1 MNSSFIHLRL
11 HTEFSLKDSCIR
23 LDPLIQKIQ
32 DQSMPAVAIT
42 DFHNLFALVKFYKKA
57 QSAGIKPI
65 IGVDFSLQQTG
76 THSQTTNILLL
87 AQNQNGYK
95 NLIKLIS
102 RSYREGQMGGRPN
115 ILNDWLEENA
125 DGLIALSGAQKGA
138 VGTALSAGRLDDARD
153 SLKYFMGL
161 FPDRFYIELQR
172 TTRYGEEEYIKP
184 AIHLANELQCP
195 VVATNDVCF
204 LNADEFEAHEARVCI
219 NEGRTLEDP
228 RRDRRYSEKQFL
240 RSSEDMSQLFKDIP
254 EAIVN
259 SLEIAKRCS
268 LEIDLGKY
276 FLPEFAV
283 PDDISSNDYF
293 INLAKKG
300 LQERLSKRCDIS
312 PPRYS
317 GEVYSERLENEL
329 LIITEMGFTGYFL
342 IVMDFILW
350 AKHNDIPVGPGR
362 GSGAGSLVAYA
373 LKITD
378 IDPLEYDLLFER
390 FLNPERVSLPDFDID
405 FCMEGRDRVIDYVA
419 ERYGRAAVS
428 QIVTFGTMAAKAV
441 VRDVARVLGKSYS
454 LGDKLSK
461 MIPFEVGMTLKK
473 AFDQEEDI
481 QHFIQHDVEAE
492 EIWAL
497 ALQLEGITRN
507 CGKHAG
513 GVVIAPTQITD
524 FTPIYCDENGSGI
537 VTQFDKND
545 VEEAGLVKFDF
556 LGLRTLTIINSA
568 VKLIN
573 QLRIKTSQEILK
585 IEDIPLDD
593 ISTFELMARA
603 ETTAVFQL
611 ESRGMKELIRKL
623 GPDRFEDI
631 IALVALF
638 RPGPL
643 QSGMVDDFI
652 NRKKGLS
659 PISYPHPKYQHEC
672 LKSSLE
678 STYGV
683 ILYQEQVMQ
692 IAREMGGYTL
702 GGADL
707 LRRAMGKKDVNK
719 MAEQRSIFIQGA
731 IEKGFTENLASN
743 VFELMEKF
751 AGYGFN
757 KSHSAAYAL
766 IAYQTAWL
774 KTHYPAQFMAATIS
788 SDMDKTDKVV
798 SLIDEC
804 RVMELTLMP
813 PDINSGEHQFSVSQD
828 NHILYGLGAIKGIG
842 EGPVNLIIEAR
853 KKDGNFSDLFD
864 LCERVDA
871 RKVNK
876 RIIEALIR
884 AGALDDIGPDG
895 AVGYSRAVML
905 ASISEAMQLSQQK
918 AWNEDSGIDDLF
930 ADSIMTKTQD
940 RSLLYRLNVSPLS
953 AKECLEGEKDTLGL
967 FLTGHPIDEHL
978 SELDLLSSMPISK
991 LRASKSGCQIA
1002 GILIDIRI
1010 MKNKRGENFAIL
1022 TIDDKTGRVEVS
1034 LFAEKYNIFSE
1045 MLVKDSLLVI
1055 SGSVSQDEYS
1065 GGYKILAESVRTLYD
1080 IRCEKLNKLELLICN
1095 QSDQWVQT
1103 IEKILADY
1111 RNGNCRLYV
1120 TYSTEDYS
1128 AQLALGEEWQIKP
1141 CDDLLAKLKN
1151 EFGETNLRLHYE

>member
-11 HTEFSLKDSCIR
+11 HTEFSLIDSCIR

-76 THSQTTNILLL
+76 PQSQTTNILLL

-102 RSYREGQMGGRPN
+102 RSYREGQIRGRPN
-115 ILNDWLEENA
+115 ILIDWLEENA
-125 DGLIALSGAQKGA
+125 EGLIALSGAQKGA

-153 SLKYFMGL
+153 SLKHFMGL

-240 RSSEDMSQLFKDIP
+240 RSSEDMSELFKDIP
-254 EAIVN
+254 EAIAN
-259 SLEIAKRCS
+259 SVEIAKRCT

-276 FLPEFAV
+276 FLPKFAV
-283 PDDISSNDYF
+283 PDNISPNDYF
-293 INLAKKG
+293 ISLAKKG
-300 LQERLSKRCDIS
+300 LQERLSMRCDIS
-312 PPRYS
+312 PLRYS
-317 GEVYSERLENEL
+317 GEIYSKRLESEL

-350 AKHNDIPVGPGR
+350 AKNNDIPVGPGR

-419 ERYGRAAVS
+419 ERYGRTAVS

-481 QHFIQHDVEAE
+481 RHFIQQDVEAE

-497 ALQLEGITRN
+497 ALELEGITRN

-573 QLRIKTSQEILK
+573 QLRTKTSQDILK
-585 IEDIPLDD
+585 IENIPLDD
-593 ISTFELMARA
+593 IPTFELMARA

-659 PISYPHPKYQHEC
+659 PISYPHPKYQHKC

-678 STYGV
+678 PTYGV

-788 SDMDKTDKVV
+788 SDMDRTDKVV

-804 RVMELTLMP
+804 RVMDLTLMP
-813 PDINSGEHQFSVSQD
+813 PDINSGEHQFSVSPD
-828 NHILYGLGAIKGIG
+828 NDILYGLGAIKGIG
-842 EGPVNLIIEAR
+842 EGPVNSIIEAR
-853 KKDGNFSDLFD
+853 KKDGTFSDLFN

-884 AGALDDIGPDG
+884 AGALDGIGPEG
-895 AVGYSRAVML
+895 TVGYSRAVML
-905 ASISEAMQLSQQK
+905 ASISEAMKLSQQK

-930 ADSIMTKTQD
+930 ADSIINKTQD
-940 RSLLYRLNVSPLS
+940 RSLIYRLNVSPLS

-978 SELDLLSSMPISK
+978 SELDLLSSMPIAK
-991 LRASKSGCQIA
+991 LRVMKSGCQIA

-1045 MLVKDSLLVI
+1045 MLVKDSLLVV

-1065 GGYKILAESVRTLYD
+1065 GGYKMLAESISTLYD
-1080 IRCEKLNKLELLICN
+1080 IRCERLNKLELLICE

-1103 IEKILADY
+1103 IETILADY
-1111 RNGNCRLYV
+1111 RDGNCKFYV
-1120 TYSTEDYS
+1120 TYSTEEYS
-1128 AQLALGEEWQIKP
+1128 AQLALGEDWQIKP

-1151 EFGETNLRLHYE
+1151 EFGEANLRLHYE

>member
-1 MNSSFIHLRL
+1 MNSTFIHLRL
-11 HTEFSLKDSCIR
+11 HTEFSLIDSCIR
-23 LDPLIQKIQ
+23 LDCLIQKVK
-32 DQSMPAVAIT
+32 DQAMPAVAIT
-42 DFHNLFALVKFYKKA
+42 DFHNLFALVKFYKRA

-65 IGVDFSLQQTG
+65 VGVDFSLQQTG
-76 THSQTTNILLL
+76 AKSQPTNILLL
-87 AQNQNGYK
+87 AQNLVGYK

-102 RSYREGQMGGRPN
+102 RSYREGQEGGKPR
-115 ILNDWLEENA
+115 IHDHWLQEGA
-125 DGLIALSGAQKGA
+125 DGLIGLSGAQKGA
-138 VGTALSAGRLDDARD
+138 IGAALSAGRYSDAKH
-153 SLKYFMGL
+153 LLTYFMNL
-161 FPDRFYIELQR
+161 FPDRFYLELQR
-172 TTRYGEEEYIKP
+172 TSRYGEEEYIEL
-184 AIHLANELQCP
+184 AIQLANELECP

-204 LNADEFEAHEARVCI
+204 LNSDEFEAHEARVCI

-228 RRDRRYSEKQFL
+228 RRGRRYTAKQFL
-240 RSSEDMSQLFKDIP
+240 RSAADMSELFKDVP
-254 EAIVN
+254 EAIAN
-259 SLEIAKRCS
+259 SVEIAKRCS

-276 FLPEFAV
+276 SLPKFSV
-283 PDDISSNDYF
+283 PDNVSPNDYF
-293 INLAKKG
+293 IKLSETG
-300 LQERLSKRCDIS
+300 LQERLLKRPDIS
-312 PPRYS
+312 PLRYDR
-317 GEVYSERLENEL
+317 EVYSERLKHEL
-329 LIITEMGFTGYFL
+329 LIITKMGFTGYFL

-350 AKHNDIPVGPGR
+350 AKNNDIPVGPGR

-405 FCMEGRDRVIDYVA
+405 FCMDGRDKVIDYVA
-419 ERYGRAAVS
+419 ERYGRMAVS

-441 VRDVARVLGKSYS
+441 VRDVARVLGKSYL

-473 AFDQEEDI
+473 AFEQEKELQD
-481 QHFIQHDVEAE
+481 FIERDAEAE

-497 ALQLEGITRN
+497 AIELEGITRN

-513 GVVIAPTQITD
+513 GVVIAPTRITD
-524 FTPIYCDENGSGI
+524 FTPIYCDADGSGM

-545 VEEAGLVKFDF
+545 VEEAGLIKFDF

-573 QLRIKTSQEILK
+573 DLRAEESQDHLR

-593 ISTFELMARA
+593 IKTFELMGRA

-659 PISYPHPKYQHEC
+659 PISYPHPQYQHEC

-678 STYGV
+678 PTYGV

-692 IAREMGGYTL
+692 IAQEMAGYSL

-707 LRRAMGKKDVNK
+707 LRRAMGKKDAKK
-719 MAEQRSIFIQGA
+719 MAEQRSIFMQGA
-731 IEKGFTENLASN
+731 IGKGFTENLASN

-774 KTHYPAQFMAATIS
+774 KAHYPSQFMAATIS
-788 SDMDKTDKVV
+788 SDMDRTEKVV

-804 RVMELTLMP
+804 RAMNLTLMP
-813 PDINSGEHQFSVSQD
+813 PDINSGEYQFSVNAH

-842 EGPVNLIIEAR
+842 EGPVKIIIEAR
-853 KKDGNFSDLFD
+853 EQDGAFSDLFD
-864 LCERVDA
+864 LCERVDS
-871 RKVNK
+871 RKLNK
-876 RIIEALIR
+876 RSIEALIKS
-884 AGALDDIGPDG
+884 GALDGVGPEG
-895 AVGYSRAVML
+895 EVGYRRAVML
-905 ASISEAMQLSQQK
+905 SSLNEALKLSQQK
-918 AWNEDSGIDDLF
+918 AWNQDAGIDDLF
-930 ADSIMTKTQD
+930 ADQIMSKRGASAQIYCPNVPSLSTK
-940 RSLLYRLNVSPLS
+940 V
-953 AKECLEGEKDTLGL
+953 CLQGEKDTLGL

-978 SELDLLSSMPISK
+978 SELDLFSPTTIAK
-991 LRASKSGCQIA
+991 LRVIKSGCQIA
-1002 GILIDIRI
+1002 GILIDVKVVR
-1010 MKNKRGENFAIL
+1010 NKRGESFAFL

-1034 LFAEKYNIFSE
+1034 LFAEKYNLFSE
-1045 MLVKDSLLVI
+1045 LLVLDSLLVI

-1065 GGYKILAESVRTLYD
+1065 GGFKILADSVKSLYD
-1080 IRCEKLNKLELLICN
+1080 VRCERLNKLELLICGEY
-1095 QSDQWVQT
+1095 DEWVQT
-1103 IEKILADY
+1103 VEKILTGY
-1111 RNGNCRLYV
+1111 RDGECKFFV
-1120 TYSTEDYS
+1120 TYSTNNYS
-1128 AQLALGEEWQIKP
+1128 AQLDVGKEWHIKP
-1141 CDDLLAKLKN
+1141 RDDLIAKLKD
-1151 EFGETNLRLHYE
+1151 EFGETSLRLHYQ

>member
-11 HTEFSLKDSCIR
+11 HTEFSLIDSCIR

-76 THSQTTNILLL
+76 AQSQTTNILLL

-102 RSYREGQMGGRPN
+102 RSYREGQIRGRPN
-115 ILNDWLEENA
+115 ILKDWLEENA
-125 DGLIALSGAQKGA
+125 DGLIALSGAQKGV

-153 SLKYFMGL
+153 SLKHFMGL

-240 RSSEDMSQLFKDIP
+240 RSSEDMSELFKDIP
-254 EAIVN
+254 EAIAN
-259 SLEIAKRCS
+259 SLEIAKRCT

-276 FLPEFAV
+276 SLPKFAV
-283 PDDISSNDYF
+283 PDNISPNDYF

-312 PPRYS
+312 PLRYS
-317 GEVYSERLENEL
+317 GEIYSERLESEL

-350 AKHNDIPVGPGR
+350 AKNNDIPVGPGR

-419 ERYGRAAVS
+419 ERYGRTAVS

-481 QHFIQHDVEAE
+481 RHFIQQDVEAE

-497 ALQLEGITRN
+497 ALELEGITRN

-573 QLRIKTSQEILK
+573 QLRTKTSQDILK
-585 IEDIPLDD
+585 IENIPLDD
-593 ISTFELMARA
+593 IPTFELMARA

-659 PISYPHPKYQHEC
+659 PISYPHPKYQHKC

-678 STYGV
+678 PTYGV

-788 SDMDKTDKVV
+788 SDMDRTDKVV

-804 RVMELTLMP
+804 RVMDLTLMP
-813 PDINSGEHQFSVSQD
+813 PDINSGEHQFSVSPD
-828 NHILYGLGAIKGIG
+828 NDILYGLGAIKGIG
-842 EGPVNLIIEAR
+842 EGPVNIIIEAR
-853 KKDGNFSDLFD
+853 KKDGTFSDLFN

-884 AGALDDIGPDG
+884 AGALDGIGPEG
-895 AVGYSRAVML
+895 TVGYSRAVML
-905 ASISEAMQLSQQK
+905 ASISEAMKLSQQK

-930 ADSIMTKTQD
+930 ADSIINKTQD
-940 RSLLYRLNVSPLS
+940 RSLIYRLNVSPLS

-978 SELDLLSSMPISK
+978 SELDLLSSMPIAK
-991 LRASKSGCQIA
+991 LRAMKSGCQIA

-1045 MLVKDSLLVI
+1045 MLVKDSLLVV

-1065 GGYKILAESVRTLYD
+1065 GGYKMLAESISTLYD
-1080 IRCEKLNKLELLICN
+1080 IRCERLNKLELLICE

-1103 IEKILADY
+1103 IETILADY
-1111 RNGNCRLYV
+1111 RDGNCKFYV
-1120 TYSTEDYS
+1120 TYSTEEYS
-1128 AQLALGEEWQIKP
+1128 AQLALGEDWQIKP

-1151 EFGETNLRLHYE
+1151 EFGEANLRLHYE